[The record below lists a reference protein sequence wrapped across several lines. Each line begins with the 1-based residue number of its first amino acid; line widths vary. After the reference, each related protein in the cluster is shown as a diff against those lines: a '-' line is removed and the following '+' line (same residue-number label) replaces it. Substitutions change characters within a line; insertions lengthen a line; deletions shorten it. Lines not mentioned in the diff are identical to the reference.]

1 MSNKNY
7 RTLDGLFK
15 ALQRQKKTYAY
26 EYKVQKNNADVI
38 IYNSE
43 DTHGAISG
51 LLIEDLM
58 PVLKRATWMISH
70 NFIHDRIELVVWV
83 SYDIK

>member
-7 RTLDGLFK
+7 RTLDGLYK
-15 ALQRQKKTYAY
+15 AILKLKKTYAY
-26 EYKVQKNNADVI
+26 EYTIVKNDEDVI
-38 IYNSE
+38 VYNSE

-51 LLIEDLM
+51 MLIEDLM

-70 NFIHDRIELVVWV
+70 SYIPDRIELVVWID
-83 SYDIK
+83 YGIK

>member
-1 MSNKNY
+1 MSKKNY

-15 ALQRQKKTYAY
+15 ALQKQKKTYAY
-26 EYKVQKNNADVI
+26 EYTIEKNNADVI

-43 DTHGAISG
+43 DTQGAISG
-51 LLIEDLM
+51 MLIEDLM

-70 NFIHDRIELVVWV
+70 SNIHDRIELVVWV